1 MRARAILNGGE
12 SRESRA
18 AAILLCERAM
28 ESAPDGAQVLWSLS
42 LIIASNIA
50 EQWSETPE
58 DDLNRAEALAGRGLA
73 VAALDPRSHLA
84 MGLVRRLQNRFVV
97 PRVLGNRM
105 GTPLA
110 W

>member
-42 LIIASNIA
+42 LIIASKYCGTV
-50 EQWSETPE
+50 ERDT
-58 DDLNRAEALAGRGLA
+58 RG
-73 VAALDPRSHLA
+73 
-84 MGLVRRLQNRFVV
+84 
-97 PRVLGNRM
+97 
-105 GTPLA
+105 
-110 W
+110 